1 MMVGAEGFDG
11 LANGPDAAKGEW
23 GDGLRIGCT
32 KIVVD
37 RVTGSIRPS
46 REELNALV
54 DRVHRSGGQV
64 AIHAV
69 EEETADA
76 ACDAIQL
83 ALAPVFLLTGIAG
96 LLNIMTGRLA
106 RIIDR
111 GRKLIEQPLP
121 EHILSP
127 TQLQRELHIL
137 EYRRKVASH
146 AITACTLSALLVCLV
161 VTTLFVQGLMSW
173 NLQWLVGMLFI
184 GSTLTLVVGL
194 GLYLREVQLATQTV
208 RILPLI
214 APAAPASACGS
225 RAAGH
230 AARRPARPVR
240 RRSAVPAGRPP
251 AHSWWRCCSAG

>member
-1 MMVGAEGFDG
+1 MLCGRLDLHRMHSMI
-11 LANGPDAAKGEW
+11 AAVFN
-23 GDGLRIGCT
+23 DI
-32 KIVVD
+32 
-37 RVTGSIRPS
+37 S
-46 REELNALV
+46 
-54 DRVHRSGGQV
+54 H
-64 AIHAV
+64 
-69 EEETADA
+69 
-76 ACDAIQL
+76 AIQL

-214 APAAPASACGS
+214 APAAPASAAGS
-225 RAAGH
+225 GLKSRH
-230 AARRPARPVR
+230 D
-240 RRSAVPAGRPP
+240 
-251 AHSWWRCCSAG
+251 